1 MAKITHIAI
10 YPAEDVV
17 IIRAGMRSRDEDL
30 HRSDGIIRPA

>member
-1 MAKITHIAI
+1 MTDITHII
-10 YPAEDVV
+10 VYPAEDMV